1 MEDDSKRIRQE
12 KEFKSFC
19 KKVRQNSLIWFDAL
33 SKTKKYDLFYEWKQA
48 KYDSVDKKTTC
59 IRDWGMKLTFYP
71 AILKHFIRERKK
83 FLRYQ
88 PSKTNLRSS
97 SIDFILKNKK

>member
-1 MEDDSKRIRQE
+1 MFFKVRSKICWIFSSKLARYHKRLIPDLTMEDDSKKIRQE

-48 KYDSVDKKTTC
+48 KYDSVEKKTTC
-59 IRDWGMKLTFYP
+59 IRDWGMKTHDLPTSP
-71 AILKHFIRERKK
+71 
-83 FLRYQ
+83 
-88 PSKTNLRSS
+88 
-97 SIDFILKNKK
+97 